1 VTDTNYPSPDYTVRF
16 YSPSE
21 VTVKNSAGTTNKV
34 YMDGRQPSGFTKSK
48 VNTETNTSVADT
60 PAYRKEIIVNS
71 FYDVFD
77 KSEGDIDL
85 WF

>member
-1 VTDTNYPSPDYTVRF
+1 
-16 YSPSE
+16 
-21 VTVKNSAGTTNKV
+21 
-34 YMDGRQPSGFTKSK
+34 MDGRQPSGFTKST